1 MRITNSR
8 SIEHMLREKVDMI
21 KGYFCMD
28 VHNFLCI
35 DPISN
40 FPVLEKFGYMFV
52 AEHITKLS
60 FKYLIAV

>member
-1 MRITNSR
+1 
-8 SIEHMLREKVDMI
+8 MLREKVDMI